1 MKNFKLKTAAM
12 FLFLIFLITGCQKET
27 LVPND
32 SNLSAPLFAPK
43 TENSCQLVMADN
55 SDPSYNQRFKFYYN
69 ADGFADK
76 WDISDYGLFTQK
88 YNSAG
93 KILQSRYSV
102 DNTLVFTVDFIY
114 NKNGRLVKNI
124 YYDGNSRNITDEVF
138 YSYNTDGKLIEAQS
152 FMNDYIA
159 VTKYTPEGNVLS
171 NELLFGGSP
180 VYTALYS
187 YRKEYKNPYKTV
199 SGIELAFP
207 YYTPASYFGSKS
219 LFAGERQIMYD
230 VSGNSYL
237 VFDDDADKT
246 VWQKNKQFYPVF
258 VNYYDI
264 ISTATYINRFS
275 YMNCTGG
282 IEISSSLDNPATA
295 STHKFTSGN
304 NILNVLKRDPSK
316 SLKQQVD
323 EARALLKYYPKL

>member
-1 MKNFKLKTAAM
+1 MKNIQLKTAA
-12 FLFLIFLITGCQKET
+12 IFLLVMLLITSCKKET
-27 LVPND
+27 LVPDD
-32 SNLSAPLFAPK
+32 SNLSFTPM
-43 TENSCQLVMADN
+43 TEKGCQLVMADN
-55 SDPSYNQRFKFYYN
+55 SDLSYNLKFRFYYN
-69 ADGFADK
+69 GDGLAER

-88 YNSAG
+88 YNGAG
-93 KILQSRYSV
+93 KILQSRYSI
-102 DNTLVFTVDFIY
+102 DNTLVYTVDFIY

-124 YYDGNSRNITDEVF
+124 YYDGSSKNITDEVF
-138 YSYNTDGKLIEAQS
+138 YSYNTDGKLIKAQS

-159 VTKYTPEGNVLS
+159 VTKYTPEGNIKS
-171 NELLFGGSP
+171 NDLLFGGIP
-180 VYTALYS
+180 VYTALYF

-237 VFDDDADKT
+237 VFDDDPDKT
-246 VWQKNKQFYPVF
+246 VWQTNKQFYPVS
-258 VNYYDI
+258 VNYYDRM
-264 ISTATYINRFS
+264 STATYINRFM

-282 IEISSSLDNPATA
+282 IETSSSLNNPETP
-295 STHKFTSGN
+295 STEKLNSRN
-304 NILNVLKRDPSK
+304 IILNLLKRNPSTT
-316 SLKQQVD
+316 LKQQVD